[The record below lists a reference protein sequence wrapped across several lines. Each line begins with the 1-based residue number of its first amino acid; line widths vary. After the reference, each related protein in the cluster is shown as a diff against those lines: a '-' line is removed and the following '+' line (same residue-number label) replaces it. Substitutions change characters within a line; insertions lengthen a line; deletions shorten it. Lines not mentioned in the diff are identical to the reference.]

1 MFYRAGQ
8 LGFACLPAVPGP
20 LNQNSQNRKFGS
32 SSCSPILRSSQAFS
46 CVLGQ
51 HLARKK
57 LKFERKFLL
66 IDFQVQHEQHSP
78 CLLFFSKIPLYFWD
92 THNFFCL
99 DPRALQCVY
108 NGNKNLSFFLFSLLK
123 NIFLP

>member
-78 CLLFFSKIPLYFWD
+78 CLLFFKD
-92 THNFFCL
+92 TVIFLGYAQFFCL

-108 NGNKNLSFFLFSLLK
+108 NGNKNLSCFLFSLLK